1 MSLSKSGS
9 PKITPFQLR
18 HAADGQS
25 VFSRLARFGLK
36 FLLLCFVG
44 ALVFWLYLV
53 KRVEKE
59 GFKDDVRVGVE
70 QSLKGKDCKVGS
82 IGKDRGVATIS
93 LIKMEG
99 TEDSFFH
106 QLNARLIRLNMN
118 LTTGL
123 FGVWKGGDISIG
135 QLDVY
140 LKAGARDDAEAAASY
155 QSIFPKHEA
164 FEFDR
169 IDVQHAHFR
178 WGYSA
183 NNQGYIRDSHMIVS
197 PDGDGWRL
205 EFEGGTFAQNWMRHL
220 EIVKLVVICNKQGVR
235 VQEGVLRA
243 GGGRISFKFEM
254 GEGGQPQVSGHVDLD
269 SVPLKLLLPDQYND
283 WIEGEISGK
292 GTIAGSPNSQEGI
305 VFDLNLSL
313 LDGDEIVMRDSL
325 HLLSALSVVDVY
337 NSYRKI
343 LFTQG
348 SCHIRTGGG
357 RFQMDQIDFKA
368 GDLFHLA
375 GGVSVRPPAHVEI
388 AKALGI
394 LNVLVV
400 TNVIEKNWRMEA
412 DIFDGKESSIS
423 LSDAAKGVGEVK
435 SAEASSDNLFGKDAL
450 SISILNE
457 KNVSRFEGEI
467 RIGLKK
473 DAFETSAGLQQAYP
487 LDEATGRIW
496 LNVPLSGR
504 LKNLTLEQAKNLYT
518 LGRNRK

>member
-1 MSLSKSGS
+1 MDEKRALFNQQMNEWVSRQG
-9 PKITPFQLR
+9 IWFQLR

-25 VFSRLARFGLK
+25 VFSRVARFGLK

-44 ALVFWLYLV
+44 ALVFWVYLA
-53 KRVEKE
+53 KRVERE

-70 QSLKGKDCKVGS
+70 QSLKGKDCKVGA
-82 IGKDRGVATIS
+82 IRKDRGAATIS
-93 LIKMEG
+93 LIAMEG

-106 QLNARLIRLNMN
+106 QLNARLIRLNMD

-123 FGVWKGGDISIG
+123 FGVWKGGDISIN

-140 LKAGARDDAEAAASY
+140 LKAGASDDAEAAASY
-155 QSIFPKHEA
+155 QSIFAKHEA

-169 IDVQHAHFR
+169 IDVQHAHFS

-183 NNQGYIRDSHMIVS
+183 SNQGYIRDSHMMVS

-205 EFEGGTFAQNWMRHL
+205 EFEGGTFAQNWLRHL

-243 GGGRISFKFEM
+243 GGGRISFQFEM
-254 GEGGQPQVSGHVDLD
+254 GEGGQPQVSGNVVLD

-283 WIEGEISGK
+283 WIEGKISGK
-292 GTIAGSPNSQEGI
+292 GTFAGSPNSQEGI

-348 SCHIRTGGG
+348 TCHVRTGGG
-357 RFQMDQIDFKA
+357 RFQMDQIDFKDS
-368 GDLFHLA
+368 DLLHLA
-375 GGVSVRPPAHVEI
+375 GSVSVRPPTHLEI
-388 AKALGI
+388 ANALGI
-394 LNVLVV
+394 LNVAKM
-400 TNVIEKNWRMEA
+400 TNVIEKNWRVEA
-412 DIFDGKESSIS
+412 DILES
-423 LSDAAKGVGEVK
+423 KG
-435 SAEASSDNLFGKDAL
+435 SAGNIFGKDAL
-450 SISILNE
+450 AISIFNE
-457 KNVSRFEGEI
+457 KNVGRFGGAI

-473 DAFETSAGLQQAYP
+473 DAFETSADLQQAYP
-487 LDEATGRIW
+487 FDEATGRIW

-504 LKNLTLEQAKNLYT
+504 LKNLTLKQAKNLYI
-518 LGRNRK
+518 LGRSRR